1 MKTSFA
7 IDMKMPARFTR
18 LSDSLGERGLRQ
30 RIDEIGRKVAV
41 SLAGYFTNISRTR
54 HKTARRLGAQP
65 TGILEFHESY
75 PPYSNG
81 GARIDAYRVG
91 DRAVSVRVSGIPFLS
106 RAFGDLHITPKRA
119 HALTIPIHRYAY
131 AKSAKDLKREG
142 WSLFTLGTRGR
153 YGTRR
158 NRGILFGMKGME
170 GPVPLYRLAKS
181 ATVPK
186 DEKLLPSSEL
196 MGRWAADA
204 FERSLAS

>member
-1 MKTSFA
+1 MSATFD
-7 IDMKMPARFTR
+7 IDVKMPERFTR
-18 LSDSLGERGLRQ
+18 VAGALSPQETRERLN
-30 RIDEIGRKVAV
+30 DIGRGVAV
-41 SLAGYFTNISRTR
+41 SLAQYFSRIARTR
-54 HKTARRLGAQP
+54 HRTARRLGAQP
-65 TGILEFHESY
+65 TGILEFYESY
-75 PPYSNG
+75 PPFSQG
-81 GARIDAYRVG
+81 GATIDAYRADNRSVF
-91 DRAVSVRVSGIPFLS
+91 VRVSGIPFLS

-196 MGRWAADA
+196 LGRWAADA